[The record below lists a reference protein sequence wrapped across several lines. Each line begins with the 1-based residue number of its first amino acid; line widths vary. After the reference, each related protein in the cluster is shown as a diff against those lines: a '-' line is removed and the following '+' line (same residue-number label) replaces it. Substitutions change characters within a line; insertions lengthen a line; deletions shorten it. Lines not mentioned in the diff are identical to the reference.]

1 MYFTVLDR
9 HTIKLYKN
17 KTDSKFIKSHQRS
30 LERSHTVFIKINPEF
45 WSRPSPFPTK
55 TDSYRSTRHK
65 NLPKKNNEDFFF
77 NYSMLWYISPIA
89 TFLPHIYRRNSCPTR
104 IFKPIPKTGL

>member
-30 LERSHTVFIKINPEF
+30 LERSHTVFIEINPEC

-65 NLPKKNNEDFFF
+65 NLPKKNNEDFFIQILYALVHLTNSNF
-77 NYSMLWYISPIA
+77 PPPYLQKK
-89 TFLPHIYRRNSCPTR
+89 FLSNPY
-104 IFKPIPKTGL
+104 L